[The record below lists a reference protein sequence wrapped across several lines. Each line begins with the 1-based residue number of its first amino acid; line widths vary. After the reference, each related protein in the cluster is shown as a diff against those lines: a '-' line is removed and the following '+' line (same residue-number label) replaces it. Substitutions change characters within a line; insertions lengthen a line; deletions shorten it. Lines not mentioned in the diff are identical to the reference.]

1 MHMAYRFETDDSV
14 RTSFQRVGGEQL
26 DRAIGRLTDDV
37 HDEPVDAIHDARKA
51 IKKERSLLR
60 LAAPALDRGQRRSVN
75 AALRRT
81 AHELGRAREADAL
94 LAALDGIAKRFAGQ
108 VPEATIDA
116 LRERLAADRDA
127 ERGALEQRGVPGRAA
142 DELQAIQP
150 ILRGLRVERGGWP
163 AVSGGLRRSYR
174 RGRRAM
180 ARAGNSS
187 SPQLMHEWRK
197 RAKDLWYHLRL
208 LEPTLPGTMGG
219 AAKDAHRLADLLG
232 DLHDL
237 AGLDAAVRERQT
249 GVAAD
254 LDPVLGLI
262 EHRTDQ
268 LREEAFSLGA
278 RVYAERP
285 KAFLRRVRRYWK
297 AAHAGASAAQ
307 AVQRPQALAEA
318 ARHPGMV

>member
-1 MHMAYRFETDDSV
+1 MAYRFETDDSV
-14 RTSFQRVGGEQL
+14 RTSFQRVGVEQL

-37 HDEPVDAIHDARKA
+37 DHEPASAIHDARKA

-60 LAAPALDRGQRRSVN
+60 LAAPAIDREQRRRVN
-75 AALRRT
+75 AALRQT

-94 LAALDGIAKRFAGQ
+94 LSALDGIAKRFAGQ

-116 LRERLAADRDA
+116 LRDRLAADQDA
-127 ERGALEQRGVPGRAA
+127 ERTALDERAVPSRAA
-142 DELQAIQP
+142 RQLQAIQP
-150 ILRGLRVERGGWP
+150 ILQDLRVERDGWP
-163 AVSGGLRRSYR
+163 AVGGGLRRSYR

-180 ARAGNSS
+180 ARAAGSS
-187 SPQLMHEWRK
+187 SPERMHEWRK

-208 LEPTLPGTMGG
+208 LEPTLPGTMSG
-219 AAKDAHRLADLLG
+219 AAKDAHRLSELLG

-237 AGLDAAVRERQT
+237 AGLDTAVRERQADL
-249 GVAAD
+249 AAD

-262 EHRTDQ
+262 EHRAEQ
-268 LREEAFSLGA
+268 LREEALSLGA

-297 AAHAGASAAQ
+297 AARAGASAART
-307 AVQRPQALAEA
+307 VRRPQALAEA
-318 ARHPGMV
+318 VRHPDMV

>member
-1 MHMAYRFETDDSV
+1 MAYRFETDDSV
-14 RTSFQRVGGEQL
+14 QTSFQRVGGEQL

-37 HDEPVDAIHDARKA
+37 HNEPVSVIHDARKA

-60 LAAPALDRGQRRSVN
+60 LTAPALDLGQRRSVN

-94 LAALDGIAKRFAGQ
+94 LSALDQIAKRFAGQ

-127 ERGALEQRGVPGRAA
+127 ERTSLDERAVPSRAA
-142 DELQAIQP
+142 RQLQAIRPMFQD
-150 ILRGLRVERGGWP
+150 LQVNRDGWP
-163 AVSGGLRRSYR
+163 AVGGGLRRSYR

-180 ARAGNSS
+180 ARAASSS
-187 SPQLMHEWRK
+187 SPERMHEWRK

-208 LEPTLPGTMGG
+208 LEPTLPGTMRG

-237 AGLDAAVRERQT
+237 AGLDTAVRERQADL
-249 GVAAD
+249 AAD

-262 EHRTDQ
+262 EHRAEQ
-268 LREEAFSLGA
+268 LREDALSLGA
-278 RVYAERP
+278 RVYAESP
-285 KAFLRRVRRYWK
+285 KAFIRRVRRCWK
-297 AAHAGASAAQ
+297 AARAGASAAQ
-307 AVQRPQALAEA
+307 AVQQPQALAEA
-318 ARHPGMV
+318 ARQGAQGT